1 MDGGSTFSPCRTE
14 QLIHERHQSPLYRTP
29 IFLEF
34 FTQVAEVASTFNS
47 FSPELGEIPLDIVQC
62 YVNSSLWAAVQ
73 KMPFSIQVKLLISL
87 SVVLLTCIHLPD
99 SVLNRA

>member
-1 MDGGSTFSPCRTE
+1 MKGISHHYIEHRFISN
-14 QLIHERHQSPLYRTP
+14 
-29 IFLEF
+29 F
-34 FTQVAEVASTFNS
+34 FTQVAEVASRFNS

-73 KMPFSIQVKLLISL
+73 KMPFSIQVKLWISL
-87 SVVLLTCIHLPD
+87 SIVQFTDTCILLPPD